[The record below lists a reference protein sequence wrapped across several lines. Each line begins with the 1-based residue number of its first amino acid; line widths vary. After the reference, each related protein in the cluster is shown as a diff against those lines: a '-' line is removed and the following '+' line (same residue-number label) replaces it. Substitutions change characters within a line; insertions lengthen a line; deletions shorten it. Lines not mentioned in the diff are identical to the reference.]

1 MKLLSVLWSM
11 IFSIN
16 IFADNGYIEPVTDR
30 VTKEECNACHF
41 AFPAMLL
48 PQASWRKILENLE
61 NHFGEDASLD
71 SQTTQHISQ
80 YLASRSGDAGS
91 TPSKF
96 IWGLDNED
104 PPIRITETEYWIEK
118 HPHISEEKLKS
129 GLAGLKASC
138 AVCHLRAVNGVYKY
152 E

>member
-1 MKLLSVLWSM
+1 MKLFSVFWCM
-11 IFSIN
+11 IFAVN

-30 VTKEECNACHF
+30 ITKEECNACHF
-41 AFPAMLL
+41 AFPAVLL
-48 PQASWRKILENLE
+48 PQASWRTILENLE

-71 SQTTQHISQ
+71 SQTRQHIGQ
-80 YLASRSGDAGS
+80 YFASRSSEAGS

-96 IWGLDNED
+96 IRGLDKEN
-104 PPIRITETEYWIEK
+104 PPIRITETEYWMDK
-118 HPHISEEKLKS
+118 HLHISEEKLQS

-138 AVCHLRAVNGVYKY
+138 AVCHLRAVKGIYRY